1 MIVEERF
8 FVGYQYVGADL
19 KITNSSI
26 LRLLEDMACYHGM
39 LAGEDIRT
47 SPTAW
52 LLSAYKVV
60 VKRRPEYNERII
72 VRTWSRECRNFFAC
86 REFEILSEAGDVLV
100 CAISEWAHYNKV
112 EGKLEKV
119 SDELVEAYKSEPER
133 TNFGP
138 FRIKR
143 MKAPDTYVCESEFT
157 VGRNWIDSN
166 KHMNNVYY
174 LDLAEMSLPE
184 GLAESVTADE
194 FEIFYRQQIKCGDK
208 VNCKVAD
215 LTDNVQVSVVGDDGA
230 TLHAQICLKK

>member
-1 MIVEERF
+1 MIIEERF

-39 LAGEDIRT
+39 LAGEDIRV

-52 LLSAYKVV
+52 LLSAYKVI

-86 REFEILSEAGDVLV
+86 REFEIINESGELLV
-100 CAISEWAHYNKV
+100 CAISEWAHYNKI

-119 SDELVEAYKSEPER
+119 TDTLMEAYESEPER

-143 MKAPDTYVCESEFT
+143 MKEPDTFIGECEFT

-184 GLAESVTADE
+184 ALAESVTADE

-208 VNCKVAD
+208 VVCRVAELD
-215 LTDNVQVSVVGDDGA
+215 ERVQISVTSEDRA
-230 TLHAQICLKK
+230 TLHAQISLKK

>member
-52 LLSAYKVV
+52 LLSAYKVI
-60 VKRRPEYNERII
+60 VKRRPEYNERIV

-86 REFEILSEAGDVLV
+86 REFEILNEAGETLV

-119 SDELVEAYKSEPER
+119 SDELREAYRSEPDR

-138 FRIKR
+138 FRTKR
-143 MKAPDTYVCESEFT
+143 LKEPESYISESEFT
-157 VGRNWIDSN
+157 IGRNWIDSN

-174 LDLAEMSLPE
+174 LDLAEMSLPDE
-184 GLAESVTADE
+184 LADGCDADE

-208 VNCKVAD
+208 VKCKMAD
-215 LTDNVQVSVVGDDGA
+215 TPENVQVSVVSEDGE
-230 TLHAQICLKK
+230 TLHAQICLAK